1 MSIQT
6 SNAVQTGSDKPEWSK
21 TKTPNLIRYNPSG
34 AYYMRVRV
42 AGKLHVKSLET
53 DIYSTAQI
61 RLPDKVNPL
70 RKAANSIE
78 QVRKGK
84 MTFGEALDA
93 YRAKLAADV
102 SLKPRAKEYREE
114 TIDFLL
120 RNWTGL
126 SDLDIRKISLKQC
139 RDWGTPFAAK
149 YSSSVYNNTV
159 GTLRA
164 VFDIAIEA
172 GAMFTNPAAKLKKKK
187 VRQKR
192 LELPSQE
199 KFAALVKSVRHA
211 GSRFSRGCGDLIEF
225 LAFGGM
231 RKSEAA
237 RITGADCDFKKGTI
251 RVLGDPEHG
260 TKNWAIRFVPMIPEM
275 RTLLERIKSERDP
288 QKWDTSP
295 VMSVNECQ
303 KAIDSA
309 VARLANPEEDD
320 NGEKPDA
327 IIVPRIT
334 HHDLRHLFATRCIES
349 GVDIPTVSRWLGHKD
364 GGALAMKTYGHL
376 RDDHSADMAAKVS
389 FGTNGGAK

>member
-1 MSIQT
+1 MSVQT
-6 SNAVQTGSDKPEWSK
+6 SKAVQTGSEQPEWSK

-34 AYYMRVRV
+34 VYYMRVRV

-53 DIYSTAQI
+53 DVYSTAQV
-61 RLPDKVNPL
+61 RLPDKVNLL
-70 RKAANSIE
+70 RKAANSID

-84 MTFGEALDA
+84 MTFGEALQA
-93 YRAKLAADV
+93 YRAKVAADV

-126 SDLDIRKISLKQC
+126 EQMDIRKISERQC
-139 RDWGTPFAAK
+139 REWAAPFAAK
-149 YSSSVYNNTV
+149 YSSSVYNNTL
-159 GTLRA
+159 GTLRG
-164 VFDIAIEA
+164 VFEIGIEA
-172 GAMFTNPAAKLKKKK
+172 GALFSNPAAKVKKKK

-192 LELPSQE
+192 LELPSQSQ
-199 KFAALVKSVRHA
+199 FAALVDSVRTA

-237 RITGADCDFKKGTI
+237 RVTGADCDFEKGRI

-260 TKNWAIRFVPMIPEM
+260 TKNWSIRVVPMIPEM
-275 RTLLERIKSERDP
+275 RTLLERLRVERGDA
-288 QKWDTSP
+288 WHTLP

-309 VARLANPEEDD
+309 IERLANPEEDAD
-320 NGEKPDA
+320 GKKPA
-327 IIVPRIT
+327 VIIVPRIT

-376 RDDHSADMAAKVS
+376 RDDHSTDMAAKVS
-389 FGTNGGAK
+389 FAKAA